1 MASIKIDGTEYNL
14 DQISD
19 KAKEQLTSIKFA
31 QNEIQALEARVAVFK
46 TALAAYTNALKNEL
60 DN

>member
-60 DN
+60 NN